1 MVVGKKKDHGHSR
14 VGTERGHPRSYKKG
28 QQPKCRGRAIDR
40 PFPRPYQILEPTS
53 NLLRQLRPHGC
64 AKIMVRSSESH
75 TQYIPRRGTQTDCGR
90 KISFMHS
97 RNVSTLFLRCSL
109 SYRPRDKGVVA
120 LIVRLTND
128 DEMNRSVHPS
138 IRIQKGKKQIA
149 VFCSLEA
156 GAAVARNCDESG
168 SGIGG

>member
-138 IRIQKGKKQIA
+138 IRIQKGKKA
-149 VFCSLEA
+149 NRRFLLV
-156 GAAVARNCDESG
+156 G
-168 SGIGG
+168 SRRRRRQKL